1 MKVYTENIQKSHSNL
16 ERLEKYFYKSQQETM
31 IFSEEGIFKV
41 RNGEITKTNITD
53 CDIEVKKHY
62 VDDMT
67 LFVDSSYYKNDSY
80 VGQIPYDHTIVKQ
93 KNMHYRLQDNAV
105 ITFCV
110 ELLNNNIHNYYFI
123 TKENI
128 DNFLIKKDIVT
139 FLSLLK

>member
-1 MKVYTENIQKSHSNL
+1 MRIYTDKIHKAHSNL
-16 ERLEKYFYKSQQETM
+16 ERLEKYFYKSQHETT

-41 RNGEITKTNITD
+41 KDGAITKTNITD
-53 CDIEVKKHY
+53 GEVQVKKNY
-62 VDDMT
+62 VDNIT
-67 LFVDSSYYKNDSY
+67 FFVDSSYYKNESY
-80 VGQIPYDHTIVKQ
+80 IGQIPYDHSIVKQ

-105 ITFCV
+105 ITLCV